1 MFAQQLRRS
10 AGNIFLIAAEHRE
23 NRRVRDGE
31 EAKADHKTLV
41 MPVRAS
47 VKKNRKPALQKKRS
61 TGSDACD
68 YDWSNPPPD
77 DVGNP
82 TEMYRAQAE
91 HYRNEAIHLVEAYP
105 IVGAVL
111 ILMKEPPAEAA

>member
-1 MFAQQLRRS
+1 M
-10 AGNIFLIAAEHRE
+10 
-23 NRRVRDGE
+23 
-31 EAKADHKTLV
+31 

-77 DVGNP
+77 DFCNP

-105 IVGAVL
+105 IVKL
-111 ILMKEPPAEAA
+111 S